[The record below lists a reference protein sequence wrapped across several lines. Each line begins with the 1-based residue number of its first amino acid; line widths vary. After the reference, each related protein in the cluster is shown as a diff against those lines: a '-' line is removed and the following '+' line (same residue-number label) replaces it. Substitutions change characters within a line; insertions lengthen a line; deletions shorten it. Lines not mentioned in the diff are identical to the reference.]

1 MRVSRLYV
9 QEPLAP
15 GQSLVLPETASHYL
29 ATVLRLPAGAAVLL
43 FNGRDGEFAAT
54 LVDVNKKRVCV
65 EVGELQRPLIATPL
79 SIHLGVGLSRGD
91 RMDFVIQ
98 KCTELGVDRITPL
111 YSEFGE
117 VRFKQDK
124 RLENRLRHWQQVAIS
139 ACEQCGRLSVP
150 RIDEPVALLQWLAGS
165 PSCSKLVLDPDGS
178 SRLADLP
185 PGNAVCLLSGP
196 EGGFSESEIQ
206 ASHQAGFQSVQLGP
220 RILRTETAPLAALAI
235 LQACFGDL

>member
-15 GQSLVLPETASHYL
+15 GLSLVLPDTASHYL
-29 ATVLRLPAGAAVLL
+29 ATVLRLPSGATILL
-43 FNGRDGEFAAT
+43 FNGQDGEFAAT
-54 LVDVNKKRVCV
+54 LTDVNKKRVSV
-65 EVGELQRPLIATPL
+65 EVGELQRPLTAVPL

-91 RMDFVIQ
+91 RMDYVIQ
-98 KCTELGVDRITPL
+98 KCTELGVDHITPL

-150 RIDEPVALLQWLAGS
+150 VVAEPMPLLQWLAS
-165 PSCSKLVLDPDGS
+165 PPSCYKLVLDPDAS
-178 SRLADLP
+178 NRLVDLP
-185 PGNAVCLLSGP
+185 ITDKVCLLSGP
-196 EGGFSESEIQ
+196 EGGFSESELQ
-206 ASHQAGFQSVQLGP
+206 ASHQAGFQSVQMGP
-220 RILRTETAPLAALAI
+220 RILRTETAPVAALAV
-235 LQACFGDL
+235 LQAYYGDF